1 MLSLSHQWI
10 LRVICAEVGFGY
22 GTDTRRT
29 HVITHECVG
38 GIVCSAALDALTLQ
52 SLSWSDLGL
61 HWEGGY
67 QIRDRHIIKESERGR
82 QQRPGKTLE
91 VGGRYKRRIRE
102 VYKEGYRR
110 RDIVTTLDATRKYF
124 RAYSKPPYFSSLV
137 LGQRGEFFYT
147 QMPVHVCVCHG
158 VHVVT
163 TQIQNLLHFM
173 WQKCH
178 AEPVWLLRPWP
189 DQFLRIFLSTHMLM
203 QAGNMRACSLQAT

>member
-1 MLSLSHQWI
+1 MNVWVACLA
-10 LRVICAEVGFGY
+10 V
-22 GTDTRRT
+22 
-29 HVITHECVG
+29 
-38 GIVCSAALDALTLQ
+38 LTLQ

-67 QIRDRHIIKESERGR
+67 QIRDRHIIKESERGW

-102 VYKEGYRR
+102 VYKEGHRR
-110 RDIVTTLDATRKYF
+110 RDIVPTLDATRKHF

-137 LGQRGEFFYT
+137 LDQRGEFFYT

-163 TQIQNLLHFM
+163 TQIQNPCGKNVTRSQSGCSGHGRTNF
-173 WQKCH
+173 WDFPRFFEPPH
-178 AEPVWLLRPWP
+178 ARAGWKYAC
-189 DQFLRIFLSTHMLM
+189 LSP
-203 QAGNMRACSLQAT
+203 AT